1 MENTSIKKEDNSTTE
16 NNCLIAE
23 FMGGVFYGPDDLDH
37 PNKWWFQNQPHE
49 GYRKDAHHISAFLR
63 YDKDWSWLMPVVE
76 KIKLQWQNHKVKDV
90 RQDIELICKYNMV
103 LSMLICDQIS
113 EVYENIVEFIKWYN
127 TQHENKMV

>member
-23 FMGGVFYGPDDLDH
+23 FMGEPTSFIHDTGSQVVELKMSHNYH
-37 PNKWWFQNQPHE
+37 EWNK
-49 GYRKDAHHISAFLR
+49 
-63 YDKDWSWLMPVVE
+63 LMPVVE

-90 RQDIELICKYNMV
+90 RQDIELIRKYNIV

-113 EVYENIVEFIKWYN
+113 EVYENIVEFIKWY
-127 TQHENKMV
+127 TQHENKKV